1 MVLGGQP
8 LGRVGHCR
16 LLKRKPRTIG
26 VFSFYFHIFKKVSSV
41 LVSFFLLI
49 VSYNQVMLK
58 IKKFNLT
65 LFIFS
70 TLVFC
75 SQDSLSENQIT
86 IEEKN
91 WCLSELLYID
101 RYAFGSDDRRFEW
114 SSNTPQDVRESLI
127 RFDSAEKSLAYKY
140 NSEINFELY
149 ISDQTYQDWAENST
163 FFQFEENFGYVNR
176 SLTNEG
182 IWTIDR
188 WLSFYRYLLEN
199 NNGKIIEVCKNWYA
213 SSDI

>member
-1 MVLGGQP
+1 M
-8 LGRVGHCR
+8 
-16 LLKRKPRTIG
+16 
-26 VFSFYFHIFKKVSSV
+26 F
-41 LVSFFLLI
+41 
-49 VSYNQVMLK
+49 K
-58 IKKFNLT
+58 IKKFYLI

-75 SQDSLSENQIT
+75 SQDSLSEDQIT

-114 SSNTPQDVRESLI
+114 SSNTPQDVRESYI
-127 RFDSAEKSLAYKY
+127 RFDSAEKSVAYKY
-140 NSEINFELY
+140 NSELDFELY
-149 ISDQTYQDWAENST
+149 ISDQIYQDWAENST

-176 SLTNEG
+176 PLTNEG

-199 NNGKIIEVCKNWYA
+199 NNDKIIEVCKNWYA